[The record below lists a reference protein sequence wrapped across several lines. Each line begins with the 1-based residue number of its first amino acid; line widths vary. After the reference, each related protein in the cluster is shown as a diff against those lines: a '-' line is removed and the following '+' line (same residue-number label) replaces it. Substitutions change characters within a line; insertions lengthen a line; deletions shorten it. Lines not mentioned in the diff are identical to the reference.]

1 MSNNIGHNS
10 SSGRPAPPF
19 DPSLLQPIVRSKR
32 TPIACTECRR
42 RQVKCSGTTPRCE
55 RCQKKGIECTYMP
68 LSEQRVGGTGGSISR
83 SGTPV
88 TPMHGASGLNHSH
101 GASRLAQ
108 SSGGW
113 QTGGQAYPA
122 GTGYPTPQGW
132 QESQYAGSQ
141 GSQSNQ
147 AYAGVPM
154 AYQQGFDQQATFAQQ
169 SSQGGTDMYAQSYAP
184 QGYPSGTTY
193 NAYGQTVSAAD
204 PRYAAYQ
211 AAQMMAGG
219 QQSVAYAG
227 QYAQQQ
233 VYFDPTAGQMIPADM
248 AAQWTENST
257 TGFQGQ
263 HYSGQN

>member
-1 MSNNIGHNS
+1 MSNNSGNNS
-10 SSGRPAPPF
+10 SSGRAPPPF

-55 RCQKKGIECTYMP
+55 RCHKKGIECTYMP
-68 LSEQRVGGTGGSISR
+68 LSEQRGGTGGSISR

-88 TPMHGASGLNHSH
+88 APMHGGSGHSHSH
-101 GASRLAQ
+101 GSSRLAQ

-113 QTGGQAYPA
+113 QTGGQGYPA

-132 QESQYAGSQ
+132 QEPQYTGSQ

-154 AYQQGFDQQATFAQQ
+154 AYQQGFDQQTAFAQA
-169 SSQGGTDMYAQSYAP
+169 STQGGADLYAQSYAQ

-193 NAYGQTVSAAD
+193 SGYGQTVQSATD
-204 PRYAAYQ
+204 PRYAYQ
-211 AAQMMAGG
+211 AAQMMAGN

-233 VYFDPTAGQMIPADM
+233 VYFDPTTGQMIPADM
-248 AAQWTENST
+248 AAQWADNT
-257 TGFQGQ
+257 TPGFQGQ
-263 HYSGQN
+263 HYPGPN